1 MNVHRLRDI
10 NATLVVI
17 SALLAMSLFYQVF
30 RTIDPPEE
38 RSGGPPEELTEF
50 PTLGSGDSGELDDF
64 SYDSIVEKN
73 LFSSDRTPPEGRT
86 KTVSRDDEEGT
97 VSFEGFE
104 LVGTVL
110 SDEDRSF
117 ALVRK
122 GGMRGETKSYRL
134 DDDVGGMELQEI
146 LYDRV
151 ILSKN
156 GREIVLLLQPREA
169 EKKANTPV
177 NSKKI
182 ERRQP
187 KPGVKGSGQQ
197 SWTSKQRKGK

>member
-10 NATLVVI
+10 NAALVLI
-17 SALLAMSLFYQVF
+17 SALLALSLLYQVF

-38 RSGGPPEELTEF
+38 VSGGPPEELTEF
-50 PTLGSGDSGELDDF
+50 PTLGSGDYGGLDDL

-86 KTVSRDDEEGT
+86 KTVSRDDEGGN

-104 LVGTVL
+104 LIGTVL

-122 GGMRGETKSYRL
+122 GGVRGETESYRL
-134 DDDVGGMELQEI
+134 SDDVDGMELQEI

-169 EKKANTPV
+169 EKKAKTPA
-177 NSKKI
+177 NSRKVK
-182 ERRQP
+182 RRQP
-187 KPGVKGSGQQ
+187 KPGLQGSGQQ
-197 SWTSKQRKGK
+197 SWTSEQRKGK

>member
-10 NATLVVI
+10 NAALVLF
-17 SALLAMSLFYQVF
+17 SAMLALSLLYQVF

-38 RSGGPPEELTEF
+38 GNAGPPEELIEF
-50 PTLGSGDSGELDDF
+50 PTLVSSDSGELDGL

-86 KTVSRDDEEGT
+86 KTVSRDDEGGT

-104 LVGTVL
+104 LTGTVL

-134 DDDVGGMELQEI
+134 GDDVGGMELREI
-146 LYDRV
+146 LYDRI

-156 GREIVLLLQPREA
+156 GRDIILLLQPREA

-182 ERRQP
+182 ERRTP
-187 KPGVKGSGQQ
+187 KPGVQSSGQQ
-197 SWTSKQRKGK
+197 SWTSKKRKGQ